1 MSFLGHYDAMLD
13 SIASN
18 DDDDVRHIIPPDE
31 EASESSSSLGMTIV
45 SSAPSYEEEIVFE
58 WPSSMQPSEHIPMSL
73 STHESMSLTM
83 NSSWILTAENN
94 HPHDIIIPC
103 DNDENNDGDHDSELS
118 YQPSSV
124 PSSEDHHL
132 WTSISSSSSSSSS
145 HNDSSSDDWE
155 HIHRVCHD
163 DQGVYLQ
170 TSNTTLVN
178 APWSS
183 WYQTLSSEDD
193 WDELKSRVQ
202 EILHALDD
210 LESYT
215 AEELLALWIEQEE
228 ELFWNSKQ
236 PAADEGLSVRWG
248 EAVAVAAAVA
258 SFGVLMLRRS

>member
-13 SIASN
+13 SIAS
-18 DDDDVRHIIPPDE
+18 DDDEDVRHIIPPDD
-31 EASESSSSLGMTIV
+31 EASESSLGMTIV

-58 WPSSMQPSEHIPMSL
+58 WPSSAMQQSEHIPMSL
-73 STHESMSLTM
+73 STQESMSLTM
-83 NSSWILTAENN
+83 HSSWVLAT
-94 HPHDIIIPC
+94 HPHDIVP
-103 DNDENNDGDHDSELS
+103 DDENSNGNHSELS
-118 YQPSSV
+118 FQPSSV
-124 PSSEDHHL
+124 PSSDCEDHL
-132 WTSISSSSSSSSS
+132 WTSSSSSSSSS
-145 HNDSSSDDWE
+145 STTSMIPSARDVDDDWE

-163 DQGVYLQ
+163 EQGVYLQ
-170 TSNTTLVN
+170 TSNTTLVK
-178 APWSS
+178 APWSN

-228 ELFWNSKQ
+228 ELFWNSKP
-236 PAADEGLSVRWG
+236 PAADEGLSVRRG